1 MNNNQQYLLSLRWAI
16 ILVYTHEV
24 ISTESERKP
33 WKKRLVWFTGKFMR
47 EHVAVNSRC
56 TIVGSLQ
63 YFQTWQ
69 IILLIFFVSFS
80 INDWKENVEILN
92 NSPLW
97 EETQSFIC
105 FCQLTV
111 SVVYLQ
117 CSAPCH
123 VNLLTRTV
131 FQNIYSPFFLHKL
144 TSISSQNWSCEEIP
158 SSHNS
163 DKEASFFSV
172 VVNKNIGSSV
182 WKSST
187 VNHFAIKSRRLNTMK
202 SFLTF
207 KINNFGIF
215 LYFKKVLTLKL
226 GKTPSSQQRFCLAC
240 IQRLA
245 RWI

>member
-1 MNNNQQYLLSLRWAI
+1 MKKTISLIHGWIHAWTCSRKQQMHNSWI
-16 ILVYTHEV
+16 
-24 ISTESERKP
+24 
-33 WKKRLVWFTGKFMR
+33 FTVFSNMAN
-47 EHVAVNSRC
+47 HTFN
-56 TIVGSLQ
+56 
-63 YFQTWQ
+63 
-69 IILLIFFVSFS
+69 FFVSFS

-226 GKTPSSQQRFCLAC
+226 GKTPSSQQRFC